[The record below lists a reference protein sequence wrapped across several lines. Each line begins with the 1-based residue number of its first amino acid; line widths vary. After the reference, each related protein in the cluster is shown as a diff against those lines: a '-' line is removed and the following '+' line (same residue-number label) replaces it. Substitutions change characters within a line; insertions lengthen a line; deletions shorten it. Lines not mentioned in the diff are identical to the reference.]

1 MKTFSSLAS
10 PVRIAVVVA
19 LVLVAAALST
29 AAGDNDDSKQ
39 VVGYF
44 KDVSPLEVGSE
55 IRAAGVKVG
64 EVQSID
70 LEDGRA
76 RVVMD
81 VDAAV
86 FPIHE
91 DARLSI
97 RPINLL
103 GENFIELQPGSA
115 GKPVL
120 EGAIPVERTGSIV
133 TLQGVL
139 DTVDD
144 PTSTALAALVSEL
157 GAGVDGNGDEM
168 AAAIKALAPA
178 MQNVDRL
185 GDVLRSQN
193 KVLGQLLKSADPM
206 ATAISGKEGERLDAL
221 VAQTRNLL
229 VALGSEQQGI
239 RDTVAELPATL
250 KEARTT
256 LSALDRVATTTAP
269 TLAAARPVTDD
280 LQQIAGE
287 IQDFTVYATPAFAS
301 FDGVFAEADKLIKQ
315 AAPMVTALRKVGP
328 EIEGVAEGLVPAGDQ
343 LLDKHLGDLMAFV
356 RKWALSTNG
365 RDAVSHY
372 FRGVFHVTP
381 ASLQALIDGAPLQPS
396 KKSAPP
402 ATAGPGA
409 ATAGTTP
416 PEDLT
421 GAIDQVTKL
430 LGKDGVL
437 DLCAVLVTDPECAEE
452 TKKADKSAPPA
463 EAEQADAADPT
474 SATGLNLD
482 QELSL
487 LDQLLGG
494 VKGLLQ

>member
-1 MKTFSSLAS
+1 MGNR
-10 PVRIAVVVA
+10 VRVAVLVA
-19 LVLVAAALST
+19 LVLLAAAIST
-29 AAGDNDDSKQ
+29 AAGDNEDSKE

-44 KDVSPLEVGSE
+44 EDVSPLEEGAE

-64 EVQSID
+64 EVQSIE

-76 RVVMD
+76 RVVLD
-81 VDAAV
+81 VDSAV
-86 FPIHE
+86 FPIHR

-103 GENFIELQPGSA
+103 GENFIELDPGSA
-115 GKPVL
+115 DAPAL
-120 EGAIPVERTGSIV
+120 EGAIPIEQTGSIV

-157 GAGVDGNGDEM
+157 GAGFDGNGEEM
-168 AAAIKALAPA
+168 AAAIRALAPA

-185 GDVLRSQN
+185 GDVLRAQN
-193 KVLGQLLKSADPM
+193 KVLAELLESADPM
-206 ATAISGKEGERLDAL
+206 ATAVSGAEGERLDAL
-221 VAQTRNLL
+221 VQQTRNLL

-239 RDTVAELPATL
+239 RDTIAELPGTL
-250 KEARTT
+250 REARTT
-256 LSALDRVATTTAP
+256 LTALERVADATAP
-269 TLAAARPVTDD
+269 TLKAARPVTDD
-280 LQQIAGE
+280 LEQIAKE
-287 IQDFTVYATPAFAS
+287 IQAFTVYATPAFAS
-301 FDGVFAEADKLIKQ
+301 FNGVFAEAEKLIDR
-315 AAPMVTALRKVGP
+315 AAPLVKALRKSGP
-328 EIEGVAEGLVPAGDQ
+328 EIEGVAAGLVPAGDQ

-381 ASLQALIDGAPLQPS
+381 ASLQALVEGAPIFPS
-396 KKSAPP
+396 GGDTPDAPARANDGP
-402 ATAGPGA
+402 AA
-409 ATAGTTP
+409 

-421 GAIDQVTKL
+421 GAIDQVTAL
-430 LGKDGVL
+430 LGEDGVL
-437 DLCAVLVTDPECAEE
+437 DLCAILVTDPECKKKAEE
-452 TKKADKSAPPA
+452 PASEKTADDPKPQP
-463 EAEQADAADPT
+463 DDADPT

-482 QELSL
+482 QEVNL

-494 VKGLLQ
+494 LVK

>member
-1 MKTFSSLAS
+1 VKNRRSLTK
-10 PVRIAVVVA
+10 PVRVAAVAA
-19 LVLVAAALST
+19 LVLVAGALST
-29 AAGDNDDSKQ
+29 AAGDSEDSKE

-44 KDVSPLEVGSE
+44 QDVSPLEVGSE

-64 EVQSID
+64 EVRSIE

-76 RVVMD
+76 RVVLD

-86 FPIHE
+86 FPLHD
-91 DARLSI
+91 DAHLSI

-103 GENFIELQPGSA
+103 GENFIELDPGSA
-115 GKPVL
+115 DEPVL
-120 EGAIPVERTGSIV
+120 DGAIPVDQTGNIE

-144 PTSTALAALVSEL
+144 PTGTALAALVSEL

-178 MQNVDRL
+178 MQQVDRL

-193 KVLGQLLKSADPM
+193 KVLGDLLESADPV
-206 ATAISGKEGERLDAL
+206 ARAVAGKEGQRLDAL
-221 VAQTRNLL
+221 VEQTRDLL

-239 RDTVAELPATL
+239 RDTIAELPATL
-250 KEARTT
+250 AEARTT
-256 LSALDRVATTTAP
+256 LSSLDRVASKTAP
-269 TLAAARPVTDD
+269 TLRAARPVTDD
-280 LQQIAGE
+280 LEQIAGE

-301 FDGVFAEADKLIKQ
+301 FDGVFAEADKLIEQ
-315 AAPMVTALRKVGP
+315 AAPMVTALRRSGD
-328 EIEGVAEGLVPAGDQ
+328 ELEGVAEDLVPAGDQ
-343 LLDKHLGDLMAFV
+343 LLDQHLGDLMAFV

-381 ASLQALIDGAPLQPS
+381 ASLQALIAGAPIFPTSSQGREDV
-396 KKSAPP
+396 APTTDE
-402 ATAGPGA
+402 ASGA
-409 ATAGTTP
+409 
-416 PEDLT
+416 PEDLS

-437 DLCAVLVTDPECAEE
+437 DLCAILPTDPECAKVQDESGATSDDEE
-452 TKKADKSAPPA
+452 AA
-463 EAEQADAADPT
+463 QADDADPT

-482 QELSL
+482 QELNL

-494 VKGLLQ
+494 LKGALK

>member
-1 MKTFSSLAS
+1 MKILSSVAN
-10 PVRIAVVVA
+10 PVRAAVVVA
-19 LVLVAAALST
+19 LVLLAGALST
-29 AAGDNDDSKQ
+29 AAGDNEDSKE
-39 VVGYF
+39 VVGWF
-44 KDVSPLEVGSE
+44 EDVSPLEVGSE

-64 EVQSID
+64 EVQSIE
-70 LEDGRA
+70 LQDGRA
-76 RVVMD
+76 RVVLD

-103 GENFIELQPGSA
+103 GENFIELEPGSA
-115 GKPVL
+115 DKPAL
-120 EGAIPVERTGSIV
+120 AGAIPVEQTGNIV

-144 PTSTALAALVSEL
+144 PTGTALAALVSEL
-157 GAGVDGNGDEM
+157 GAGVEGNGDEM
-168 AAAIKALAPA
+168 ASAIKALAPA

-193 KVLGQLLKSADPM
+193 EVLGELLESADPM
-206 ATAISGKEGERLDAL
+206 ASAVAGKEGKRLDAL
-221 VAQTRNLL
+221 VEQTRNLL

-239 RDTVAELPATL
+239 RDTIAELPATL
-250 KEARTT
+250 REARTT
-256 LSALDRVATTTAP
+256 LGALDRVASTTGP
-269 TLAAARPVTDD
+269 TLKAARPVTDD
-280 LQQIAGE
+280 LEQIAEE
-287 IQDFTVYATPAFAS
+287 IQDFAVYATPAFAS
-301 FDGVFAEADKLIKQ
+301 FEGVFAEADKLIQQ
-315 AAPMVTALRKVGP
+315 ASPMVAALRKSGP
-328 EIEGVAEGLVPAGDQ
+328 ELEGVAEALVPAGDQ

-381 ASLQALIDGAPLQPS
+381 ASLQALVEGAPIFPS
-396 KKSAPP
+396 DGGGEDASV
-402 ATAGPGA
+402 AGEVDDA
-409 ATAGTTP
+409 V

-421 GAIDQVTKL
+421 GAIDEVTKL
-430 LGKDGVL
+430 LGKDGML
-437 DLCAVLVTDPECAEE
+437 DLCALLATDPECAESGAE
-452 TKKADKSAPPA
+452 KSAGAASPT
-463 EAEQADAADPT
+463 ESDDADPT

-482 QELSL
+482 QELGL